1 MIAFLRGIRVLHF
14 PTIEGDKSADSSPVV
29 LACVY
34 RREWN
39 ATSSC
44 RTRHCAPVPSTGVP
58 SREDRRRQAPVA
70 ELSRELPSYDPED
83 RDYLIRTIAFEA
95 RARGEGQ
102 SVSTPSKR
110 PMKVL
115 RCKLHYP

>member
-1 MIAFLRGIRVLHF
+1 VRIRLLLFLLVFIVVSGMPPVHAALGIAPRCLPPASLQGK
-14 PTIEGDKSADSSPVV
+14 TADAK
-29 LACVY
+29 L
-34 RREWN
+34 
-39 ATSSC
+39 
-44 RTRHCAPVPSTGVP
+44 
-58 SREDRRRQAPVA
+58 PVA

-110 PMKVL
+110 PMKSAEVQASL
-115 RCKLHYP
+115 SVSVGRFSSFRSLQVAKIG

>member
-39 ATSSC
+39 ATGSC
-44 RTRHCAPVPSTGVP
+44 RTRHCAPVVP
-58 SREDRRRQAPVA
+58 PASLQGKTADAKLPVA

>member
-44 RTRHCAPVPSTGVP
+44 RTRHCASLQGKTA
-58 SREDRRRQAPVA
+58 DAKLPVA

-83 RDYLIRTIAFEA
+83 RDYLIRTIAFELGQVA
-95 RARGEGQ
+95 RDSRSAHLLSAR
-102 SVSTPSKR
+102 
-110 PMKVL
+110 
-115 RCKLHYP
+115 

>member
-1 MIAFLRGIRVLHF
+1 MRIRLLLCLLVFIVVSGMPPVHAALGIAPRCLPPASLQGK
-14 PTIEGDKSADSSPVV
+14 TADAK
-29 LACVY
+29 L
-34 RREWN
+34 
-39 ATSSC
+39 
-44 RTRHCAPVPSTGVP
+44 
-58 SREDRRRQAPVA
+58 PVA

>member
-1 MIAFLRGIRVLHF
+1 MRIRLLLFLLVFIVVSGMPPVHAALGIAPRCLPPASLQGK
-14 PTIEGDKSADSSPVV
+14 TADAK
-29 LACVY
+29 L
-34 RREWN
+34 
-39 ATSSC
+39 
-44 RTRHCAPVPSTGVP
+44 
-58 SREDRRRQAPVA
+58 PVA

-83 RDYLIRTIAFEA
+83 RDYLIRTIAFVEA